1 MNFFDTQAEQIVIA
15 SILLKEEHLLKCK
28 DEINE
33 SFFYSKLLRVLYTLI
48 ISAYD
53 KHHSIIVPSVLEKLL
68 KKSDVSVEVRRKY
81 AYLID
86 RFQKKIIAD
95 IEFSMS
101 LDAIKE
107 NYLKRRLVDTLTYLS
122 QKVETEDANSLYSVL
137 EDAVVDGKMILNN
150 SLILKEGDI
159 KDTTE
164 RLLLY
169 DEIRKNPNK
178 FTGIASGFTDLDIL
192 TGGIQKSELMI
203 IAGRTGSGKSLMLLN
218 MAYNAWVNGQNIVYF
233 TLEMPK
239 IQIERRFDSRL
250 TATTFLKVKTQQITE
265 IEAEALKNKIQDEV
279 NKRTNKFY
287 VVDIPRGASPMLLES
302 KIKQLQKKFKI
313 DLIAIDYLSLMTPN
327 SSKKSELWEKVF
339 TLANDVKF
347 GIARNFQ
354 IPVIT
359 AAQISGQGMNKKYGE
374 EYDESDL
381 ALAKRMADPCDIIL
395 GLRFDKITKQAK
407 MNVIKYRDGLLE
419 TPIYLYADLDICLF
433 ANLKDEFK
441 GNPTV
446 DLEKVEDADIEKK
459 D

>member
-1 MNFFDTQAEQIVIA
+1 MNFYDTQAEQIVVA

-48 ISAYD
+48 ISTYE
-53 KHHSIIVPSVLEKLL
+53 KHHSIIVPQVLEKLL
-68 KKSDVSVEVRRKY
+68 KKSDMSIDVRRKY

-86 RFQKKIIAD
+86 RFQKKITTD
-95 IEFSMS
+95 IEFNVS
-101 LDAIKE
+101 LESVKE
-107 NYLKRRLVDTLTYLS
+107 NYLKRRLVDTLSYLS
-122 QKVETEDANSLYSVL
+122 QKIETDDSNSLYSVL
-137 EDAVVDGKMILNN
+137 EDVVVDGKMILNN
-150 SLILKEGDI
+150 SLILNEGDI
-159 KDTTE
+159 RDTTE
-164 RLLLY
+164 RLRLY
-169 DEIRKNPNK
+169 DEIRKNPTK
-178 FTGIASGFTDLDIL
+178 FTGIASGFTDLDVL
-192 TGGIQKSELMI
+192 TGGLQKSELMI

-218 MAYNAWVNGQNIVYF
+218 MAYNAWVAGQNIVYF

-265 IEAEALKNKIQDEV
+265 AEAETLKAKIQEEV
-279 NKRTNKFY
+279 GKRTNQFY
-287 VVDIPRGASPMLLES
+287 IVDIPRGASPMLLES

-313 DLIAIDYLSLMTPN
+313 DLIVIDYLSLMTPN
-327 SSKKSELWEKVF
+327 NSKKKDLWEKVF
-339 TLANDVKF
+339 ELANDVKF

-359 AAQISGQGMNKKYGE
+359 AAQISGAGMNKQFGE

-381 ALAKRMADPCDIIL
+381 ALAKRMADPCDVIL

-419 TPIYLYADLDICLF
+419 TPIFLYADLDICLF
-433 ANLKDEFK
+433 ANLKDEYK
-441 GNPTV
+441 DGGNLGEV
-446 DLEKVEDADIEKK
+446 ADA
-459 D
+459 